1 MIALVVAVLV
11 LGFLAWAIQTYAPIA
26 APFKQIAIF
35 LLVLVVVYLVLQAFH
50 LWPAGLPR

>member
-1 MIALVVAVLV
+1 MIALILSILVIGFVAWV
-11 LGFLAWAIQTYAPIA
+11 IQTYAPIA